1 MTGSELDRAQETR
14 AALEAGQLTPWA
26 FRQSLTYVRPYKR
39 DVWLDLALGLEPPPP
54 DGPNLPRG
62 CVPYLACAIEV
73 LLRAVDLVELR
84 PEDTFVD
91 VGSGVGRALAATH
104 LLTGARVVGL
114 EIQPELAQRS
124 RELLE
129 RLGVANFEV
138 VQGDSVELV
147 ERIPDAAVLLLYCP
161 FAFDKLNRFL
171 DRLEHRARGAELRL
185 CCVDLPPISRSWLER
200 IEGATEELTIYR
212 STLHRSSVAGR

>member
-1 MTGSELDRAQETR
+1 MIGAELDLAQETR
-14 AALEAGQLTPWA
+14 AALEAGQLPPCA

-39 DVWLDLALGLEPPPP
+39 DVWLDLVLGLEPPPP

-62 CVPYLACAIEV
+62 CVPYLPCSIEV

-91 VGSGVGRALAATH
+91 VGSGVGRALAAMH
-104 LLTGARVVGL
+104 LLTGAQVVGL

-124 RELLE
+124 RELLK
-129 RLGVANFEV
+129 RLGVANFDIAE
-138 VQGDSVELV
+138 GDSVELV
-147 ERIPDAAVLLLYCP
+147 ERIPDTAVLLLYCP

-171 DRLEHRARGAELRL
+171 DRLEQRAQRAELRL
-185 CCVDLPPISRSWLER
+185 CCVDLPPISRRWLARVGESF
-200 IEGATEELTIYR
+200 GELTVYR
-212 STLHRSSVAGR
+212 STH